1 MASGNSGEGEVDF
14 PLFPIHLLLLL
25 QITQARN
32 QEGSWDQGERR
43 GQFMKQVIL
52 HNLTMQVGGMSE
64 NTSHVSLGLRLEGG
78 ASTLLSNLSVFQH
91 DFKPGE
97 GVGLAHIGYPHD
109 QHLDMFVKTTSKE
122 SACHIKI
129 GKNISQVAGLW

>member
-14 PLFPIHLLLLL
+14 PLFPIHLFLLL

-64 NTSHVSLGLRLEGG
+64 NTSHVSLDLRLEGG
-78 ASTLLSNLSVFQH
+78 ASTLLSNLCLS
-91 DFKPGE
+91 
-97 GVGLAHIGYPHD
+97 
-109 QHLDMFVKTTSKE
+109 T
-122 SACHIKI
+122 
-129 GKNISQVAGLW
+129 